1 MTDTSSTVDP
11 ATTYGLPIELPTTP
25 TTSYPRRLGGLALTV
40 AAVAGALSLAVAL
53 LFAVTGV
60 TPLVFQ
66 SGSMSPAIS
75 TGSLALART
84 VDAEDLT
91 VGDVV
96 SVRDAAGTRVTHRV
110 ASIADDGALT
120 LKGDANLSA
129 DAETYLVDTVDRVF
143 VSVPRAG
150 AVLSALT
157 GPAGRGLAAGLVLAV
172 LLVVLS
178 LRAGTRPEKVER
190 VAVLGA
196 LVVVLGVGVG
206 LARVPEGTS
215 AFWTDS
221 VAGTSRITVA
231 APAVPE
237 KPVPTSCTRT
247 GNSIRLT
254 WTSTSSPQ
262 SFQIRHTNPTAEPTV
277 AGTLRAAT
285 TQNANFNNSVG
296 EVWVVALSNGLES
309 ESAHYRFSGN
319 GSGATCVPVG

>member
-11 ATTYGLPIELPTTP
+11 TTTHGLPIELTTTP
-25 TTSYPRRLGGLALTV
+25 TTSYPRRVGGLALTV

-66 SGSMSPAIS
+66 SGSMGPAIP

-96 SVRDAAGTRVTHRV
+96 SVRDDAGTRVTHRV
-110 ASIADDGALT
+110 AAIAADGALT

-129 DAETYLVDTVDRVF
+129 DAETYLLGSADRVF

-157 GPAGRGLAAGLVLAV
+157 GPAGRGPAAVLGVAVVLVLV
-172 LLVVLS
+172 S
-178 LRAGTRPEKVER
+178 LRAGARPGRAER
-190 VAVLGA
+190 VTVLGA

-206 LARVPEGTS
+206 VARAPEGTS

-231 APAVPE
+231 APALPE

-247 GNSIRLT
+247 GSSIRLT

-262 SFQIRHTNPTAEPTV
+262 GFQIRHTNPTTEPTI

-296 EVWVVALSNGLES
+296 EVWVVAISNGLES

-319 GSGATCVPVG
+319 GSGASCAPVR